1 MIMKNL
7 RKDATL
13 GIILLAVWLVIKL
26 IFQGSGFFLTLLL
39 IAGIVMVVVGFLPD
53 DLHKRVMDAKNKLLA
68 KIKK

>member
-1 MIMKNL
+1 MKNF

-39 IAGIVMVVVGFLPD
+39 IVGIIFLVVGFLPD
-53 DLHKRVMDAKNKLLA
+53 SLHSRVMEAKNKLFA
-68 KIKK
+68 KLKK